1 MSDRNIL
8 DRFIEAVDRALARL
22 SGGTPQGASQPSAAM
37 ASDENSQE
45 KPMTIEADQPQPAN
59 AEEAIPTSGKLLPQ
73 SPLERGI
80 VENLSQTID
89 PGTAMDVVSMGLI
102 RDLHADEDG
111 RVEVTFA
118 PSSPI
123 CPLAFKLA
131 TDIRAAVEDVAG
143 VSDVHVKVENYVH
156 ADQLMAALNG

>member
-1 MSDRNIL
+1 VSGRNIV

-22 SGGTPQGASQPSAAM
+22 SGGTPQGASQPTASRSTDESTEENPPAAETDPPRPT
-37 ASDENSQE
+37 STD
-45 KPMTIEADQPQPAN
+45 
-59 AEEAIPTSGKLLPQ
+59 EAIPTSGKLLPQ
-73 SPLERGI
+73 SPLERSI

-111 RVEVTFA
+111 RVDVTFA
-118 PSSPI
+118 PSSPV